1 MMLRVLRF
9 GFGSCLALTLT
20 AALQAQEHHHPP
32 GAPTTDSTTVEIPLY
47 DNLGSLHHTIT
58 PEAQRAQQYFNQ
70 GLRLTYAFNHDE
82 AIKSFKQGLRQDSTC
97 AMCYWGIAY
106 ALGPNINLPMDT
118 SLVRPAWEA
127 AYSAVRHSVKV
138 TPKERAYIDALA
150 KRYSADPSANRAS
163 LDTAWARA
171 IGRVSR
177 MFPDDDDAATLYA
190 EALMDLRPWNYW
202 TNGGDPKAPSTRET
216 MRVLETVLKRNPN
229 HPGACHFYIH
239 TVEASNEASKAV
251 PCAKRL
257 GSLMPGA
264 GHLVHMPTHIYI
276 KLGQWDLAA
285 EHNAHAVHADER
297 FISERHPSG
306 VYPMGYYPHN
316 FHVMW
321 YALNMLG
328 RSGDAIKAAK
338 DIEKTVP
345 HEVVKQVPPF
355 EYFSP
360 TLLYT
365 LARFSKWGDILKQ
378 PAPPE
383 DLRYTTGVWHYVRG
397 LAYTAQGKLDR
408 AAAEREKLG
417 AIDAATPPEQM
428 LNLNPAKPVLAIAIA
443 HLDGE
448 MAAKQGKVDQ
458 ALGQLNKAIA
468 GEDALTYAEP
478 PEWYLPLRN
487 RLGMVLLEAGRL
499 VEAEKAFRED
509 LRRRPENGWSLH
521 GLAESLKAQGK
532 AKAAGEVEQRFKK
545 AWQTADV
552 EVAVSGK
559 Q

>member
-1 MMLRVLRF
+1 MMT
-9 GFGSCLALTLT
+9 G
-20 AALQAQEHHHPP
+20 LQAQEHHRPP
-32 GAPTTDSTTVEIPLY
+32 GSPTTETSPAEPPLY
-47 DNLGSLHHTIT
+47 DNLGTLHHTIT
-58 PEAQRAQQYFNQ
+58 TAAPLAQRYFDQ

-82 AIKSFKQGLRQDSTC
+82 AIKSFKVGLKHDSTC

-127 AYSAVRHSVKV
+127 VYNAVRHSVKV

-171 IGRVSR
+171 IGRVAR
-177 MFPDDDDAATLYA
+177 LYPDDPDAATLYA

-202 TNGGDPKAPSTRET
+202 TNGGDPKAPSTKET
-216 MRVLETVLKRNPN
+216 VRVLEAVIKRNPD

-239 TVEASNEASKAV
+239 AVEASNEASKAV

-257 GSLMPGA
+257 GTLMPGA

-276 KLGQWDLAA
+276 KLGQWELAA
-285 EHNAHAVHADER
+285 EHNEHAVHADEE
-297 FISERHPSG
+297 FINERHPSG
-306 VYPMGYYPHN
+306 VYPTGYYPHN

-345 HEVVKQVPPF
+345 HKVVQQVPQL

-378 PAPPE
+378 PAPPK

-417 AIDAATPPEQM
+417 AIDAATPAEQM
-428 LNLNPAKPVLAIAIA
+428 LNLNRAKPVLAIAIA

-458 ALGQLNKAIA
+458 AVKQLNQAIK
-468 GEDALTYAEP
+468 GEDELTYAEP
-478 PEWYLPLRN
+478 PEWYLPIRH
-487 RLGMVLLEAGRL
+487 RLGMVLLQAGRP
-499 VEAEKAFRED
+499 EDAEKAFRED

-521 GLAESLKAQGK
+521 GLAQSLRAQK
-532 AKAAGEVEQRFKK
+532 KMKDADAVETRFEK
-545 AWQTADV
+545 AWKTADV
-552 EVAVSGK
+552 EVAVK
-559 Q
+559 R